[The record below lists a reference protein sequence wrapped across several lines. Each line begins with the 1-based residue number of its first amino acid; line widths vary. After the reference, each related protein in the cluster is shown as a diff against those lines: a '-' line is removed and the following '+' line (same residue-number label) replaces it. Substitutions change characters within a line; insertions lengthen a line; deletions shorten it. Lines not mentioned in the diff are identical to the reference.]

1 MKYHIVQIFYIFRR
15 VTSMKKYEKPIVLE
29 EQLELVDIIAVSSD
43 PDGINADSIS
53 ANDLWR

>member
-1 MKYHIVQIFYIFRR
+1 
-15 VTSMKKYEKPIVLE
+15 MKKYEKPIVLE

-43 PDGINADSIS
+43 SDGINADSIS

>member
-1 MKYHIVQIFYIFRR
+1 
-15 VTSMKKYEKPIVLE
+15 MKKYEKPIVLE